1 MKSFRKVLYAAFAAC
16 ALIFASCSDGSDD
29 GNENNEKPA
38 ATVVQVVEI
47 DRKTVTLNSDGTVT
61 ITDESGNT
69 TKGSYT
75 SGDGKIVIKADDGS
89 SITAGSTSDGKVDT
103 SSTVTVKDKDGTES
117 TSKVAEV
124 ENVSLEGT
132 YWTRVKDNK
141 EGNEYLYFTSDT
153 EAAAYEY
160 YKEKDVKNGKS
171 DKTGYVLIGKWTF
184 NVNANV
190 LTALKYWGRDYKN
203 GEWHDDTMDCGRDYA
218 AAMTVYS
225 SSAVFVLTSP
235 DGTKAEN
242 YKKVDSAPA
251 GETTIDKSSS
261 SDSDSS
267 SGSYSSGSSSSGT
280 EAGGSSS
287 GSESD
292 DDWKKILPSSQ
303 GENPLSGHLY
313 SCRKE
318 DGSKVTVYSFEF
330 TEDTAVESK
339 EETEKG
345 KSELSAR
352 EYKYTYNADKG
363 LLYLKLVS
371 WTVDG
376 EKITSSEEFFEF
388 CAKEFGMTVEKAKE
402 LMADYNDFEGYE
414 TRNCFKKDESTV
426 IFGDYFDGKI
436 VDSELNCYISG
447 SRIKLKDGITV
458 DDKTNDKKYEYED
471 GEFASD
477 KKTFIFSNDENV
489 QVSGSWSDVVKASKT
504 LKEQYEETNSYSDKK
519 TENNGYIIVKFSKLT
534 SEMQA
539 SPFNMNTYSPYK
551 FFFDPNVKEFSKIK

>member
-1 MKSFRKVLYAAFAAC
+1 MRKFAKISAALAAMVLVLSFAG
-16 ALIFASCSDGSDD
+16 CSDGGSSNGEEIAGGSSSGSGSGSGSSSGGSSSS
-29 GNENNEKPA
+29 GNGSSSSGDSSGSGSS
-38 ATVVQVVEI
+38 TG
-47 DRKTVTLNSDGTVT
+47 S
-61 ITDESGNT
+61 ESGS
-69 TKGSYT
+69 GS
-75 SGDGKIVIKADDGS
+75 GS
-89 SITAGSTSDGKVDT
+89 SSSGGSS
-103 SSTVTVKDKDGTES
+103 ES
-117 TSKVAEV
+117 
-124 ENVSLEGT
+124 ENISLKGT
-132 YWTRVKDNK
+132 YWTCVKDK
-141 EGNEYLYFTSDT
+141 GTYWQYGGEYYYFTSDT
-153 EAAAYEY
+153 AATCYEY
-160 YKEKDVKNGKS
+160 DDGKGSYKIDGEM
-171 DKTGYVLIGKWTF
+171 TF
-184 NVNANV
+184 SVSGNV
-190 LTALKYWGRDYKN
+190 LTAITYAGYKL
-203 GEWHDDTMDCGRDYA
+203 GEGDFAGYSGSLTFSDSTMA
-218 AAMTVYS
+218 E
-225 SSAVFVLTSP
+225 VLTSP
-235 DGTKAEN
+235 DGIESKN
-242 YKKVDSAPA
+242 FKKVDSKPT
-251 GETTIDKSSS
+251 GKTRVDKSSTES
-261 SDSDSS
+261 GS
-267 SGSYSSGSSSSGT
+267 SGSGSSSG
-280 EAGGSSS
+280 SS

-303 GENPLSGHLY
+303 GENTLSGHLY
-313 SCRKE
+313 SYRKE

-345 KSELSAR
+345 KSESSAR

-388 CAKEFGMTVEKAKE
+388 CAKKLKTTVEEAKE

-458 DDKTNDKKYEYED
+458 DDKTNGKKYEYED

-477 KKTFIFSNDENV
+477 KKTFIFFNDENV

-534 SEMQA
+534 SEMES
-539 SPFNMNTYSPYK
+539 SPFNMVADSPYK